1 MGSASRGHPGCV
13 RTGCPI
19 ASPARDASKPAF
31 HDLPTAGPGS
41 QRLLCLSIL
50 CAASQGLS
58 LFPGLPCSL
67 ASIGV
72 QPLGGAK
79 GRRKGEAGA
88 LSPVFSLGD
97 VSDRGCHSFML
108 VASSVGPLLSASI
121 TTFSPCGP
129 PATGAEV
136 APSSCSACG
145 RSPLSAFQFLRRLR
159 SRVSVLG
166 SHC

>member
-13 RTGCPI
+13 RTGCPT

-31 HDLPTAGPGS
+31 RDLPTAGPGS

-67 ASIGV
+67 ASNGV

-108 VASSVGPLLSASI
+108 VASSVGPLLG
-121 TTFSPCGP
+121 GP

-145 RSPLSAFQFLRRLR
+145 GSPLSAFQFLRRLR